1 MLVLASVL
9 ALSSHTA
16 QAAGPSDR
24 GDINS
29 EDQNEKTSDRA
40 RARSNGDVSPDR
52 LVVVYASESAVDDS
66 TRARVR
72 QESGGKLLTASSP
85 LRRDII
91 RVQNG
96 DAAQVAVRLRSSR
109 VWSLLILT
117 KSRTR
122 ALNPR
127 PGV

>member
-1 MLVLASVL
+1 MLVLASLLVL
-9 ALSSHTA
+9 PSHTA

-24 GDINS
+24 SDINQ

-66 TRARVR
+66 TRARAR